1 MKRFAAA
8 LLCLAMCGT
17 FETLAAKELKWG
29 NDLKAAAG
37 IAGKQKKKNILLF
50 FTAPGWCGPCRR
62 LESGAMV
69 SAGFKKIAEQAVLV
83 KMDFSDRNKVTAAM
97 NEAGR
102 QFKLEGFP
110 TLIVLDAAGKEKGR
124 IVGFLPEKRYIA
136 DLNKLVNGK

>member
-1 MKRFAAA
+1 
-8 LLCLAMCGT
+8 
-17 FETLAAKELKWG
+17 
-29 NDLKAAAG
+29 
-37 IAGKQKKKNILLF
+37 
-50 FTAPGWCGPCRR
+50 
-62 LESGAMV
+62 
-69 SAGFKKIAEQAVLV
+69 
-83 KMDFSDRNKVTAAM
+83 MDFSDRNKVTAAM